1 MDKFVLYQ
9 RYNGL
14 KGHRSV
20 SPGRY
25 SIVVRGAC
33 DECAVAHTSH
43 VIMPDTIFIEP
54 EDYDFGKQEYF
65 VNDNA
70 FMMIHCGLFR
80 ACFV

>member
-1 MDKFVLYQ
+1 M
-9 RYNGL
+9 
-14 KGHRSV
+14 HM
-20 SPGRY
+20 SPNPVGDSM
-25 SIVVRGAC
+25 SIDVAVISLFVRGAC
-33 DECAVAHTSH
+33 DECAGAHTSH